1 MKNVTLLW
9 TRSGTEDIL
18 VRNTEGV
25 LRKTVRHLDPDR
37 VPGTAT
43 RTPNLRICGKG
54 SGRHSADTAKPSLE
68 HGGNFVKKEL

>member
-25 LRKTVRHLDPDR
+25 LRKTVRHLDPDGCLVQQHER
-37 VPGTAT
+37 
-43 RTPNLRICGKG
+43 RTYEYAAKAAG
-54 SGRHSADTAKPSLE
+54 DTAPIRQNGVWSMEATLS
-68 HGGNFVKKEL
+68 KKS